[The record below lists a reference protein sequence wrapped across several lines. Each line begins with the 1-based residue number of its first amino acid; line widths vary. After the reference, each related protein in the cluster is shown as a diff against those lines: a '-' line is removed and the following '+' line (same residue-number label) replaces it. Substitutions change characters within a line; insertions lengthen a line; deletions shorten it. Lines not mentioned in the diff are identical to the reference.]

1 MPHPYLLNYNC
12 RVLFT
17 SILEQLLEINRMIRS
32 WQDGKCFGVCGS
44 ESLLQFYELCQH
56 STQKQPQ
63 TVQKRRWRWASQVA
77 LVVKN
82 SFAKAGE
89 AREAGL
95 TLGSGRSSGE
105 GNDTRVFLPG
115 KSHGQR
121 RLVGNSLW
129 SCKESGM
136 TKQLNRHTVV
146 LQQSL
151 LTVKMTGC
159 VYR

>member
-1 MPHPYLLNYNC
+1 M
-12 RVLFT
+12 
-17 SILEQLLEINRMIRS
+17 
-32 WQDGKCFGVCGS
+32 
-44 ESLLQFYELCQH
+44 
-56 STQKQPQ
+56 
-63 TVQKRRWRWASQVA
+63 A

-105 GNDTRVFLPG
+105 GNDNPVFLPG

-146 LQQSL
+146 LQ
-151 LTVKMTGC
+151 
-159 VYR
+159 